1 MGSILI
7 KNGVLTDDVSAR
19 KADLLIENGLIS
31 KIGEN
36 IESKDAKVIDA
47 SGMLVMP
54 GIIDA
59 HTHYHLVSR
68 GTVTCDGFHAGSR
81 LAAFGGVTTV
91 VDFADH
97 NKGQDLIQSLEYRQ
111 AEMAPMAIDYTL
123 HQGVYGHGYNSTI
136 GKQLEV
142 LKSKGVKTLKIFT
155 TYRNTGYLIEKRED
169 LLDLFQNAKRVGMLV
184 CAHCE
189 FNPMI
194 EEISENRIK
203 ASFAE
208 GSLTYVRNTPEEAF
222 SILIDSIN
230 CVDKFLEELDQ
241 IYDEYCNNVQSYT
254 YERVMQNLPENMEV
268 EKEEVMDDNSILI
281 TLNVN

>member
-1 MGSILI
+1 MSMSAILI
-7 KNGVLTDDVSAR
+7 PLAIAVIATANA
-19 KADLLIENGLIS
+19 
-31 KIGEN
+31 
-36 IESKDAKVIDA
+36 SKDAIKSNCMQPEKSRQPILSRYADNR
-47 SGMLVMP
+47 ML
-54 GIIDA
+54 
-59 HTHYHLVSR
+59 
-68 GTVTCDGFHAGSR
+68 
-81 LAAFGGVTTV
+81 
-91 VDFADH
+91 
-97 NKGQDLIQSLEYRQ
+97 K
-111 AEMAPMAIDYTL
+111 
-123 HQGVYGHGYNSTI
+123 
-136 GKQLEV
+136 
-142 LKSKGVKTLKIFT
+142 KTLT
-155 TYRNTGYLIEKRED
+155 EHGAT
-169 LLDLFQNAKRVGMLV
+169 V
-184 CAHCE
+184 
-189 FNPMI
+189 